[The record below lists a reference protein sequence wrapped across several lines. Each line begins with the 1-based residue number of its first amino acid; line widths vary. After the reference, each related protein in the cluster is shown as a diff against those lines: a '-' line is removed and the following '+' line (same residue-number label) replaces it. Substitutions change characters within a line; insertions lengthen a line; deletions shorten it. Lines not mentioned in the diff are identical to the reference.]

1 MPEETA
7 LAWSHAESE
16 HLREMVVPVRP
27 KRKSAKTILENVF
40 SFKKKI
46 QNKKTKGDICDC
58 SPQPA
63 ANLLPHVVISHL
75 SSAET
80 ALLQR
85 QGIRELSV
93 Y

>member
-40 SFKKKI
+40 SFKKKY
-46 QNKKTKGDICDC
+46 KTKKQKGTYVIAPP
-58 SPQPA
+58 S
-63 ANLLPHVVISHL
+63 LLLIFCL
-75 SSAET
+75 T
-80 ALLQR
+80 W
-85 QGIRELSV
+85 
-93 Y
+93 